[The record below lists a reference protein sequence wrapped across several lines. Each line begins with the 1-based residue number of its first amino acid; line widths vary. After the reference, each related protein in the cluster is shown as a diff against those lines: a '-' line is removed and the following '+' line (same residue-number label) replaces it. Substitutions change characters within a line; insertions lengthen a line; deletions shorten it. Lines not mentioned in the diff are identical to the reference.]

1 MRQAKRSLWQR
12 ESPDLQIKLPLSTHL
27 SEFFS
32 VGFPLLMFSA
42 FPFFDPFSLKPIL
55 MKRLL
60 KKLLQPRH
68 LEYLEVNESLQIID
82 MSSGVKDLADDPAE
96 VKPGND
102 IRLGFPEFFGME
114 EIIQDVLEEKQD
126 NLELKGIA
134 RCDDPQQPL
143 YVDLYAISY
152 PDDDLPVNRLII
164 LVEDTTDRMI
174 MAQKLVQQNNET
186 TLLYNEL
193 KIAKNYIDRI
203 IGSMTDAL
211 LVTNKDG
218 KIKTINPATNYL
230 FKYTSAELIN
240 QSILLIIP
248 NDAIIPKVPR
258 QEQNDRKIFEDR
270 EFMGQ
275 TKEGKEII
283 ISFSCSWIKKTTHD
297 LPEFVYI
304 GRDITARKQAEQA
317 LEYAK
322 REAEFAAKIK
332 SNFLAN
338 MSHEIRTPMNAILG
352 MTELLLMTP
361 LTPEQIDFATTI
373 NQSSESLL
381 GLINEILDLAKLEA
395 GQMKLEKAN
404 FNLSIFLEKVVDTLS
419 ATAHKKNIEITFL
432 IPNNVPNNIQGDCK
446 KLEHI
451 LTNLVSNGI
460 KFTQK
465 GEVYIQVELLEE
477 TEDNLVL
484 YFIVSDTGIGINST
498 DMGKIFKPFSQLDGS
513 TTRQYGG
520 TGLGLAICKQLVTM
534 MGGKIGV
541 NSQVGEGSDFWL
553 TLPFAKQSYSQV
565 PVKIA
570 SPLKDY
576 HVLTIDDNINHC
588 YMIRNYLSDW
598 EVKVTEAN
606 TAEEAWNFLQKSSH
620 QPGDKVY
627 DLILIDAEISGV
639 DGVTFGKTI
648 KENPRLASIPL
659 ILMRSSQQQELAR
672 QCLDLG
678 FFADLVKPVK
688 AARLFDLAI
697 AAVKTPVPK
706 EIDSPEVLISTGLQT
721 EKVEDRRLKIL
732 LAEDNVVN
740 QKVALKLLENLG
752 YTADVVTN
760 GAEAIQRLEQMSY
773 DVVLMDCQMPVLDG
787 YQATQ
792 EIRRRWTADRLEAT
806 QIIRRPVVIAM
817 TANAMSHDEQ
827 LCLDAGMDDYIS
839 KPVRLEQLRAILTH
853 WTEKLFEQSFS

>member
-1 MRQAKRSLWQR
+1 
-12 ESPDLQIKLPLSTHL
+12 
-27 SEFFS
+27 
-32 VGFPLLMFSA
+32 MFSA
-42 FPFFDPFSLKPIL
+42 FPLFDYLSLKPIL

-60 KKLLQPRH
+60 KKILQPRH

-82 MSSGVKDLADDPAE
+82 MSNGVKDLADDPDE

-134 RCDDPQQPL
+134 RSDDPQQPL

-218 KIKTINPATNYL
+218 KIQTINPATNYL
-230 FKYTSAELIN
+230 FKYTSTELIN
-240 QSILLIIP
+240 QSILLVIP
-248 NDAIIPKVPR
+248 NDTIIPKVSIK
-258 QEQNDRKIFEDR
+258 EQTDRKIFEDR
-270 EFMGQ
+270 EFVGQ

-322 REAEFAAKIK
+322 IEAEFAAKIK

-361 LTPEQIDFATTI
+361 LTPEQMDFATTI

-395 GQMKLEKAN
+395 GQMSLEQVS
-404 FNLSIFLEKVVDTLS
+404 FDLSICLEKVVNSLS
-419 ATAHKKNIEITFL
+419 ASAHKKNLELTFL
-432 IPNNVPNNIQGDCK
+432 LPNNIPKNIQGDGQ
-446 KLEHI
+446 KLKQI
-451 LTNLVSNGI
+451 LINLVSNGI

-465 GEVYIQVELLEE
+465 GEVYIQVEILDE

-484 YFIVSDTGIGINST
+484 YFIVSDTGIGINAT
-498 DMGKIFKPFSQLDGS
+498 DMSKIFKPFSQLDGS

-541 NSQVGEGSDFWL
+541 NSEVGQGSDFWL
-553 TLPFAKQSYSQV
+553 TLPFAKPTYSQV

-570 SPLKDY
+570 SPLKDC
-576 HVLTIDDNINHC
+576 HFLVIDDNINHC

-598 EVKVTEAN
+598 EVKITEAN
-606 TAEEAWNFLQKSSH
+606 TAEEAWNFLQKSFH
-620 QPGDKVY
+620 QAGDKVY
-627 DLILIDAEISGV
+627 DLILIDAEIYGV

-648 KENPRLASIPL
+648 KQDPRLASIPL
-659 ILMRSSQQQELAR
+659 ILMRSTQQQELAR

-688 AARLFDLAI
+688 ASRLFDLAI
-697 AAVKTPVPK
+697 AAVKTPGAK
-706 EIDSPEVLISTGLQT
+706 AIDYPEVSISISTGVKT
-721 EKVEDRRLKIL
+721 EKVEDRQLKIL
-732 LAEDNVVN
+732 LAEDNLVN

-792 EIRRRWTADRLEAT
+792 EIRRRWSADRLEAT

-817 TANAMSHDEQ
+817 TANAMSHDKQ

-839 KPVRLEQLRAILTH
+839 KPVRLEQLRAILSH
-853 WTEKLFEQSFS
+853 WTEKLFAKSFS

>member
-1 MRQAKRSLWQR
+1 MFPA
-12 ESPDLQIKLPLSTHL
+12 
-27 SEFFS
+27 
-32 VGFPLLMFSA
+32 FPL
-42 FPFFDPFSLKPIL
+42 FDSLSLTPIL

-82 MSSGVKDLADDPAE
+82 MSSGVKDLADAPDE
-96 VKPGND
+96 VKLGND

-211 LVTNKDG
+211 LVTNQNG
-218 KIKTINPATNYL
+218 KIQTINPATNYL
-230 FKYTSAELIN
+230 FNYASTELIN

-248 NDAIIPKVPR
+248 NDTIIPKYPIS
-258 QEQNDRKIFEDR
+258 EQNDRKIFEDR
-270 EFMGQ
+270 EFVGQ

-322 REAEFAAKIK
+322 IEAEFAAKIK

-352 MTELLLMTP
+352 MTELLLMTT
-361 LTPEQIDFATTI
+361 LNSEQMDFATTI
-373 NQSSESLL
+373 HQSSESLL

-395 GQMKLEKAN
+395 GQMTLEKTN
-404 FNLSIFLEKVVDTLS
+404 FDLSMCVEKVVDILK
-419 ATAHKKNIEITFL
+419 ANAHKKNLEITFL
-432 IPNNVPNNIQGDCK
+432 IPHNIPKNIQGDRQ
-446 KLEHI
+446 KLEQVLI
-451 LTNLVSNGI
+451 NLVSNGI

-465 GEVYIQVELLEE
+465 GEVYIQVEILEE
-477 TEDNLVL
+477 DEDHLVL

-498 DMGKIFKPFSQLDGS
+498 DIGKIFKPFSQLDGS

-541 NSQVGEGSDFWL
+541 NSQVGQGSDFWL
-553 TLPFAKQSYSQV
+553 TLPFAKQTYSQV

-570 SPLKDY
+570 SPLKDC
-576 HVLTIDDNINHC
+576 HILVIDDNINHC
-588 YMIRNYLSDW
+588 YMIRNSLSDW
-598 EVKVTEAN
+598 DVKITEAN
-606 TAEEAWNFLQKSSH
+606 TAEEAWNFLQKSCH
-620 QPGDKVY
+620 QNGDKVY

-659 ILMRSSQQQELAR
+659 VLMRSSQQQELAR

-697 AAVKTPVPK
+697 AAVKTPVAK
-706 EIDSPEVLISTGLQT
+706 EIDSPEVSISTGLKT
-721 EKVEDRRLKIL
+721 EKVENQRLKIL

-760 GAEAIQRLEQMSY
+760 GAEAIQRLEQMPY

-792 EIRRRWTADRLEAT
+792 EIRRRWSADRLEAT
-806 QIIRRPVVIAM
+806 QVNRRPVVIAM

-853 WTEKLFEQSFS
+853 WTEKLFAKSFS